1 VPDLTPDEPF
11 PQSDDAELL
20 EPLRDRYRDLLGFV
34 PPRIDARLRQ
44 LGALDPGMLQAEE
57 EVRARAM
64 YPDCMDQRTVQLM
77 LFGMLLILLRD
88 AAVTHGIAARR
99 AGATWEE
106 MQAVVNLAYLFG
118 GLSCANR
125 GGEYLEK
132 IAAREAEAKA
142 KAAGGDA
149 S

>member
-1 VPDLTPDEPF
+1 VPDLTPGDALPR
-11 PQSDDAELL
+11 SSDAELV

-44 LGALDPGMLQAEE
+44 LGALDAEMLVAQEE
-57 EVRARAM
+57 ARRRAM
-64 YPDCMDQRTVQLM
+64 YPDCLDQKTVQLM

-99 AGATWEE
+99 AGATWKE

-132 IAAREAEAKA
+132 IAAREAEARRA
-142 KAAGGDA
+142 ESGEHP
-149 S
+149 